1 VQLYCFSSFA
11 CFARIVFGLWIFQ
24 KRARI
29 ASDVDFLKTG
39 VLPSLS
45 AIFPDATEGGVLRSS
60 YTYFGLALLVAA
72 SVFFVNLGQARLW
85 DRDEPRNAG
94 CAREM
99 LERHDWVVPV
109 FNGELRDHKPV
120 LLYWFMMLAYS
131 VFGVNEFAARFFS
144 AFFGL
149 GTIAITYDLGRR
161 AFRPEVGFWA
171 AFMLATCMMFP
182 VAARAATP
190 DSVLIFFS
198 TAALWLYIRASV
210 LPPATTDAGRPA
222 TALVM
227 ASYAAMGL
235 AVLAKGPIG
244 LLLPAGIIGLYHM
257 VEEPLRPGDGLPRFA
272 RWLAGIR
279 EFLHPARI
287 LAAVRRMGLFPGLV
301 VTLAVAMPWYV
312 WVGIRTNGEWLRGF
326 FLTHNVGR
334 FLHPMEDHSGPIF
347 YYPLVLFA
355 CFFPWALFLIS
366 ALTQAI
372 KIVRRAEQGAR
383 VLTFLLIWGGVY
395 IGFFSLAGT
404 KLPNYITPALPAF
417 ALVTAWWL
425 DSWSRQPQSNHWSP
439 YVVAW
444 ILIACGLVVSGAI
457 PVAAHIFLPGE
468 EILGILGLIWVA
480 GGVACLLALRRRH
493 RMGFAVALATAAWVF
508 VVGVFGVAA
517 VRVSRHQ
524 QFDYLARILRE
535 LQTSSQDPITV
546 AAYNSLEPSWVF
558 YLGRPIQF
566 LPASQ
571 GPEVINEMA
580 RRGDFC
586 LLLTRK
592 RYEQLREKL
601 GSDLTPIA
609 GIPYFLKKREEVLL
623 LGTRKLLAQL
633 NRPSSGAAS
642 DFTVEA
648 ARSGATEYRR

>member
-1 VQLYCFSSFA
+1 M
-11 CFARIVFGLWIFQ
+11 
-24 KRARI
+24 
-29 ASDVDFLKTG
+29 
-39 VLPSLS
+39 
-45 AIFPDATEGGVLRSS
+45 LRSS
-60 YTYFGLALLVAA
+60 YAYFGLALVLAA
-72 SVFFVNLGQARLW
+72 SVFFINLGQARLW

-144 AFFGL
+144 ALFGL
-149 GTIAITYDLGRR
+149 GTVAITYDLGRR

-171 AFMLATCMMFP
+171 ALMLATCMMFP

-198 TAALWLYIRASV
+198 AAALWLYAQAFV
-210 LPPATTDAGRPA
+210 LGTGARGRDRWA
-222 TALVM
+222 KGLAL

-244 LLLPAGIIGLYHM
+244 FLLPAGIIGLYHM
-257 VEEPLRPGDGLPRFA
+257 VEEPLPRGEGLPRFA

-279 EFLHPARI
+279 EFFRPARI
-287 LAAVRRMGLFPGLV
+287 VAVVRRMFLLPGLF

-312 WVGIRTNGEWLRGF
+312 WVGIRTDGAWLRGF

-366 ALTQAI
+366 ALARGIKTARSTDRDG
-372 KIVRRAEQGAR
+372 KIVR
-383 VLTFLLIWGGVY
+383 FLLIWAAVY

-404 KLPNYITPALPAF
+404 KLPNYITPSLPAF
-417 ALVTAWWL
+417 ALLTAWWL
-425 DSWSRQPQSNHWSP
+425 DSWLRQPENNQRSP
-439 YVVAW
+439 YAVAW
-444 ILIACGLVVSGAI
+444 ILSGSGLVVTVAI

-468 EILGILGLIWVA
+468 EILGILGLVWVA
-480 GGVACLLALRRRH
+480 GGAACLLALRRGQRL
-493 RMGFAVALATAAWVF
+493 GFAVALATAALVF
-508 VVGVFGVAA
+508 VVGLFGVAA

-524 QFDYLARILRE
+524 QFEHLARILRE
-535 LQTSSQDPITV
+535 LRTSSQEPLTV
-546 AAYNSLEPSWVF
+546 AAYDSLEPSWVF
-558 YLGRPIQF
+558 YLGRPIRF

-571 GPEVINEMA
+571 GPNVINDMA
-580 RRGDFC
+580 KQGNFC

-592 RYEQLREKL
+592 RYEQIREKL
-601 GSDLTPIA
+601 GANLAPIA
-609 GIPYFLKKREEVLL
+609 GVPYFLKKNEEILL
-623 LGTRKLLAQL
+623 LGTPEVLAQVD
-633 NRPSSGAAS
+633 RPGSNSAPDYTA
-642 DFTVEA
+642 EA
-648 ARSGATEYRR
+648 APAGGTVYRR